1 MNIHALMVQLN
12 LFLYKNLLILLDHNV
27 KYFIFTLLILYK
39 YLYHPFQ
46 KTFLILLINVN
57 MEYLLNVIIII
68 LLNNHKIHF
77 YIHILPLNL
86 QLIQI
91 NNLHFMFLLK
101 NALFL
106 IQNYNFLIIYQVI
119 MITYIIILIYNM
131 FLLYINVFIYHFL
144 VYYIIMLIHLYVYQ
158 QLFKNIFPIHYY
170 HFIQIIIHP
179 IFLI

>member
-106 IQNYNFLIIYQVI
+106 IQNYNFLIIY
-119 MITYIIILIYNM
+119 
-131 FLLYINVFIYHFL
+131 
-144 VYYIIMLIHLYVYQ
+144 
-158 QLFKNIFPIHYY
+158 
-170 HFIQIIIHP
+170 
-179 IFLI
+179 